1 MRITSSSWPQ
11 LFLPQSFREQERI
24 LFESD
29 GQFKL
34 SIKIGIS
41 DSVHPYPE
49 VLAIELL
56 EKVPPEYPRV
66 KQADFALFEPQS
78 SLLTPSSQT

>member
-1 MRITSSSWPQ
+1 MWPQ

-49 VLAIELL
+49 
-56 EKVPPEYPRV
+56 
-66 KQADFALFEPQS
+66 DFALFEPQLS
-78 SLLTPSSQT
+78 PLWGESSQT

>member
-1 MRITSSSWPQ
+1 MWPQ

-49 VLAIELL
+49 VLAIALL

-66 KQADFALFEPQS
+66 KQADFALFEPQLS
-78 SLLTPSSQT
+78 PLWGESSQT